1 MYLDLVLLQ
10 NHNTKFTDRLLKSSK
25 WLHVFSLVKFV
36 QIVDIKMVRKLA
48 IFESEL
54 VLFVIHTI
62 IAIST
67 LVKIF

>member
-1 MYLDLVLLQ
+1 MQ
-10 NHNTKFTDRLLKSSK
+10 NDNTKFTDRVVKSSK
-25 WLHVFSLVKFV
+25 WLYGFFLVKFV